1 MSLEFGSVL
10 YMGLIALIARLTGV
24 EFVLFPELGALS
36 HDILKRPQ
44 GTWARSPVM
53 LVATPVATALVG
65 TLMTRH
71 FAYGA
76 FSVLLDI
83 GASVLMIFVSRSPIA
98 PAISAG
104 LLPLTM
110 GYRSWW
116 YPPSIVLGTGLL
128 AIVSVAVRRWNV
140 QLPSSTS
147 PDSVRDRVDD
157 TMEIAPF
164 YLSWVSPFLVLL
176 VMLAGIAQWTGMRFV
191 LFPPLVV
198 IAFEMFAHPEVCPW
212 ARRAWHLPLACTASA
227 ALGVLLVALFG
238 VGIAGTMLSILGSIL
253 LLRMIDLHAPPVL
266 AVGLLP
272 MIIPHPDY
280 RFVLA
285 VLVGTVMLVGVF
297 VCWRRI
303 TA

>member
-1 MSLEFGSVL
+1 MNLEFGSVL

-65 TLMTRH
+65 TLITRH
-71 FAYGA
+71 LAYGA
-76 FSVLLDI
+76 FPVLLDI
-83 GASVLMIFVSRSPIA
+83 AASVLMIFVSRSPIA

-128 AIVSVAVRRWNV
+128 AIVSVVVRRRAAR
-140 QLPSSTS
+140 LPVP
-147 PDSVRDRVDD
+147 PDAVRDRVDD
-157 TMEIAPF
+157 TMEVAPF
-164 YLSWVSPFLVLL
+164 YLGWVSPFLVLL
-176 VMLAGIAQWTGMRFV
+176 VLLAGIAQWTGMRFV

-198 IAFEMFAHPEVCPW
+198 IAFEMFAHPAVCPW

-238 VGIAGTMLSILGSIL
+238 AGIAGTMLSMLGSVLIL
-253 LLRMIDLHAPPVL
+253 RALDLHAPPAL

-285 VLVGTVMLVGVF
+285 VLTGTVMLVGVF
-297 VCWRRI
+297 ACWRRI
-303 TA
+303 AA

>member
-1 MSLEFGSVL
+1 
-10 YMGLIALIARLTGV
+10 MGLIALIARLTGV

-36 HDILKRPQ
+36 HDILKRPH
-44 GTWARSPVM
+44 GTWARSPIM

-65 TLMTRH
+65 TLITRH
-71 FAYGA
+71 LAYGA
-76 FSVLLDI
+76 LPVLLDI

-128 AIVSVAVRRWNV
+128 AVISVVVRRWSV
-140 QLPSSTS
+140 QSQSPSPAS

-164 YLSWVSPFLVLL
+164 YLGWVSPFLVLL

-198 IAFEMFAHPEVCPW
+198 IAFEMFAHPRVCPW
-212 ARRAWHLPLACTASA
+212 ARRVWHLPLACTASA

-238 VGIAGTMLSILGSIL
+238 VGIAGTMLSMLGSVLIL
-253 LLRMIDLHAPPVL
+253 RALDLHAPPAL

-280 RFVLA
+280 RFVVA
-285 VLVGTVMLVGVF
+285 VLTGTIMLVGVF

-303 TA
+303 AK